1 MSFMTK
7 AIWTQKMVSPAS
19 GSESSDPFE
28 QLHSEIRRWI
38 WENKWS
44 ELRDIQAKAI
54 NAVLTGNRDLILA
67 AATAAGKT
75 EAAFLPALTAI
86 SERNEPGFAVLYISP
101 LKALINDQ
109 FRRLDELCERLEIP
123 VTKWHG
129 DASAAAKARARK
141 DPRGV
146 VLITPES
153 IEALFVRRGPEVRRL
168 FGNLAFVIIDELH
181 AFIGNDRGTHV
192 AALLCRIE
200 ARAGR
205 AIRVIGLSA
214 TIGDFSAARRFI
226 RPGAPESV
234 EVLEDESGQ
243 TELRLQIRAVR
254 EPPENAAQSDH
265 STEHPKDEPASP
277 ASVQIA
283 EHLFGVL
290 RGSNNLVFAPSR
302 KLVETLADKLR
313 ARSDEH
319 LVPNEFFPHHGSLS
333 KSLREELEARL
344 QVGNLP
350 TTAVATTTLELGIDI
365 GSVRSV
371 AQVGA
376 PASIASMRQRLGRSG
391 RRAGDPSILRIYVT
405 EPDERERLDPFSA
418 LRPELVQAVASVRL
432 LVSKW
437 LEPAD
442 TRENDLST
450 LLHQVLSVIV
460 ERGGIKAQPL
470 YSLLHSADPFAWVTP
485 KEFELL
491 LRGMAATE
499 PPLIE
504 QATDGTLMLG
514 PLGEQLT
521 GRYDFYAVFRTDE
534 EYRIVTAERT
544 LGAIPIDQPLQP
556 RDYLIFAG
564 RRWIVEAIDD
574 RAKVVAVKPAPA
586 GRVPQFPP
594 GEGFPLHNRLVA
606 EMREVYRSLDR
617 PTYLNDDAIDL
628 LTEGRI
634 AYQDMHLDRTSV
646 IEQGDDTYL
655 FLWRGTRTRDTMALA
670 LAAADVR
677 SHAHP
682 LGLELPRCSADKL
695 YDLLE
700 GLAKE
705 APEPHTL
712 AEQTETLIKRKY
724 DPLIPIPLLRA
735 ALAESWIDAAGVTK
749 AAKLISDSR
758 LDAGFAKSEKS

>member
-1 MSFMTK
+1 
-7 AIWTQKMVSPAS
+7 MVSPAS
-19 GSESSDPFE
+19 GSESVAPFG
-28 QLHSEIRRWI
+28 QLHPEIRRWI

-54 NAVLTGNRDLILA
+54 DAILTGDRDLILA
-67 AATAAGKT
+67 ATTAAGKT
-75 EAAFLPALTAI
+75 EAAFLPILTAI
-86 SERNEPGFAVLYISP
+86 CERTGPGFSVLYISP

-109 FRRLDELCERLEIP
+109 FRRLEELCERLEIP
-123 VTKWHG
+123 ATKWHG
-129 DASAAAKARARK
+129 DASSAAKAKARK
-141 DPRGV
+141 NPRGV

-168 FGNLAFVIIDELH
+168 FGSLDFIVIDELH
-181 AFIGNDRGTHV
+181 AFIGNDRGTHL

-200 ARAGR
+200 ARAER

-214 TIGDFSAARRFI
+214 TIGDFSAACRFI
-226 RPGAPESV
+226 RPGSPDSV
-234 EVLEDESGQ
+234 EVLEDDSGQ
-243 TELRLQIRAVR
+243 KELRLQIRAVR
-254 EPPENAAQSDH
+254 ELPASVPQPDPYI
-265 STEHPKDEPASP
+265 EHPKDESAST
-277 ASVQIA
+277 ALQKIT

-333 KSLREELEARL
+333 KSLREELEKRL
-344 QVGNLP
+344 QAGHLP

-405 EPDERERLDPFSA
+405 ERDEREGLDPFSA

-432 LVSKW
+432 LISKW

-442 TRENDLST
+442 AEENDLST
-450 LLHQVLSVIV
+450 LLHQMLSVIV

-470 YSLLHSADPFAWVTP
+470 YKLLHGAEPFARVTP
-485 KEFELL
+485 QEFKLL
-491 LRGMAATE
+491 LRAMAASE

-504 QATDGTLMLG
+504 QAPDGTLMLG

-534 EYRIVTAERT
+534 EYRIATAGRT

-556 RDYLIFAG
+556 GDYLIFAG
-564 RRWIVEAIDD
+564 RRWLVETIDD
-574 RAKVVAVKPAPA
+574 RAKLIMVKPAPA

-594 GEGFPLHNRLVA
+594 GEGLPLHDRLIA

-617 PTYLNDDAIDL
+617 PPYLNDDAIDL
-628 LTEGRI
+628 LTEGRST
-634 AYQDMHLDRTSV
+634 YQEMLLDRSSV
-646 IEQGDDTYL
+646 ITEGDDIYL
-655 FLWRGTRTRDTMALA
+655 FLWRGTRTRDSMALA
-670 LAAADVR
+670 LAMADIR
-677 SHAHP
+677 SHTHP
-682 LGLELPRCSADKL
+682 LGLILPQCTADKL
-695 YDLLE
+695 YEVLE
-700 GLAKE
+700 KMSE
-705 APEPHTL
+705 ESPDPHML
-712 AEQTETLIKRKY
+712 AEHTETLIKRKY
-724 DPLIPIPLLRA
+724 DPLVPAPLLRD
-735 ALAESWIDAAGVTK
+735 ALANGWIDAVGVFEVATSILDSSVVGETK
-749 AAKLISDSR
+749 DVSGS
-758 LDAGFAKSEKS
+758 